1 MIFADFASALRQI
14 GDPRFMR
21 VMLWGIVL
29 ALALLVAVY
38 AGFLALIEAFSP
50 GTIEIPL
57 IGPVGGMDTLL
68 SVGSFLLMIG
78 LSVFLMIPVASAFS
92 GLFLE
97 DVAAAV
103 EARHYPH
110 LPPVPRLPLGES
122 LKDAVNFLGLLIAV
136 NVVALFFYALAGPF
150 IPLVFWALNGLLL
163 GREYFSLVAMRR
175 YGRPAAIALR
185 RRHFWQIWMAGALM
199 AAPLSIP
206 LVNLVIPVLGVATFT
221 HMVQR
226 LAR

>member
-1 MIFADFASALRQI
+1 MIFSDFARALRQMS
-14 GDPRFMR
+14 DPRFLR
-21 VMLWGIVL
+21 VMVLGVAL

-38 AGFLALIEAFSP
+38 AGFLGLIEAFSP
-50 GTIEIPL
+50 GSVDIPF
-57 IGPVGGMDTLL
+57 IGPVGGIDTLL
-68 SVGSFLLMIG
+68 SWGSFLLMIG
-78 LSVFLMIPVASAFS
+78 LSVFLMVPVASAFS

-103 EARHYPH
+103 EARHYPD
-110 LPPVPRLPLGES
+110 LPPVPPLPLGES

-150 IPLVFWALNGLLL
+150 VPLAFWALNGLLL

-175 YGRPAAIALR
+175 YGRPAAKALR
-185 RRHFWQIWMAGALM
+185 RRYFFRIWAAGTLM

-206 LVNLVIPVLGVATFT
+206 FVNLLIPVLGVATFT

>member
-1 MIFADFASALRQI
+1 MIFSDFARALRQMS
-14 GDPRFMR
+14 DPRFLR
-21 VMLWGIVL
+21 VMVLGVAL
-29 ALALLVAVY
+29 ALALLVGVY
-38 AGFLALIEAFSP
+38 AGFLGLIEAFSP
-50 GTIEIPL
+50 GSVDIPF
-57 IGPVGGMDTLL
+57 IGPVGGIDTLL
-68 SVGSFLLMIG
+68 SWGSFLLMIG
-78 LSVFLMIPVASAFS
+78 LSVFLMVPVASAFS

-103 EARHYPH
+103 EARHYPD

-150 IPLVFWALNGLLL
+150 VPVAFWALNGLLL

-175 YGRPAAIALR
+175 YGRPAAKALR
-185 RRHFWQIWMAGALM
+185 RRYFFRIWAAGALM

-206 LVNLVIPVLGVATFT
+206 FINLLIPVLGVATFT

>member
-1 MIFADFASALRQI
+1 MIFADFARALRQMS
-14 GDPRFMR
+14 DPRFLR
-21 VMLWGIVL
+21 VMVLGVAL
-29 ALALLVAVY
+29 ALALLVGVY
-38 AGFLALIEAFSP
+38 AGFLGLIEAFSP
-50 GTIEIPL
+50 GSVDIPF
-57 IGPVGGMDTLL
+57 IGPVGGIDTLL
-68 SVGSFLLMIG
+68 SWGSFLLMIG
-78 LSVFLMIPVASAFS
+78 LSVFLMVPVASAFS

-103 EARHYPH
+103 EARHYPD
-110 LPPVPRLPLGES
+110 LPPVPRLPLAES
-122 LKDAVNFLGLLIAV
+122 LKDAVNFLGLLIAA

-150 IPLVFWALNGLLL
+150 VPLAFWALNGLLL

-175 YGRPAAIALR
+175 YGRPAAKALR
-185 RRHFWQIWMAGALM
+185 RRYFFRIWAAGALM

-206 LVNLVIPVLGVATFT
+206 FVNLVIPVLGVATFT